1 MTGTTAKLF
10 FKSTITALIV
20 LLSAPLSASNEAM
33 LELIKILRDKGSITA
48 AEYGLLKDAA
58 TADGEKIAVSVS
70 EIGKDVAEKI
80 DATTKSMEMAGW
92 TSKVKLK
99 GDVRL
104 RYQTEDK
111 DSSKRRDRGRARYR
125 LGVIAKPVSGWEVG
139 AGLASGSS
147 DRRSTNQTFTDTFSS
162 KGINLDYSYAQY
174 KFNDNFKV
182 IGGKFKRKKYLYAPS
197 DLLWDSDINPEGFS
211 ANYKFD
217 SAGGT
222 TFVNGGAW
230 VLSEDKRSN
239 DDPHLIY
246 AQIGH
251 QFGSENLF
259 GTLAGTWYTI
269 EDITSLE
276 AYDSDGSNSDFK
288 FSGIYSVSAE
298 IGLKDF
304 LNTGMKTSLFM
315 DQVSNGDTS
324 TGEDRGYLIGAKT
337 SSGPWSLK
345 YSYADLE
352 QNAWPDIFPDS
363 DRLGGLTGIKGH
375 EIALS
380 YKIMSNV
387 AIDFDYYSVD
397 DELKDGNQKLL
408 QVDLKVKF

>member
-10 FKSTITALIV
+10 FKSAMTALIV

-33 LELIKILRDKGSITA
+33 LELIRILRDKGSITS
-48 AEYGLLKDAA
+48 AEYELLRNAA
-58 TADGEKIAVSVS
+58 VADGEKIAVSIS
-70 EIGKDVAEKI
+70 EIGKDVAEEI
-80 DATTKSMEMAGW
+80 DATTRSMEMAGW
-92 TSKVKLK
+92 TSKVKWK
-99 GDVRL
+99 GDIRL
-104 RYQTEDK
+104 RYQTENEN
-111 DSSKRRDRGRARYR
+111 SSKRRDRSRLRYR
-125 LGVIAKPVSGWEVG
+125 LGLVAKPVSGWEVG

-162 KGINLDYSYAQY
+162 KGVNLDYAYAQY
-174 KFNDNFKV
+174 QFNDKFKV
-182 IGGKFKRKKYLYAPS
+182 IGGKFKRSRYLYAPS

-211 ANYKFD
+211 ANYTFD
-217 SAGGT
+217 SAGGA

-230 VLSEDKRSN
+230 VLSEDKSSGN
-239 DDPHLIY
+239 DPHLIY

-251 QFGSENLF
+251 QFGAENLF
-259 GTLAGTWYTI
+259 GALAGTWYTI

-288 FSGIYSVSAE
+288 FGGVYSVSAE

-304 LNTGMKTSLFM
+304 LNTGMNTSLFM

-324 TGEDRGYLIGAKT
+324 TSEDRGYLVGAKT
-337 SSGPWSLK
+337 SNGPWSLR
-345 YSYADLE
+345 YTYADLE

-363 DRLGGLTGIKGH
+363 DRLGGLTGFKGH
-375 EIALS
+375 EVVLS
-380 YKIMSNV
+380 YEIMSNV
-387 AIDFDYYSVD
+387 AIDFDYYSID
-397 DELKDGNQKLL
+397 NELKDEDQKLL